1 MKNMFS
7 AGLLAGMML
16 AVGMSPALAQT
27 TLKVS
32 SYLPPNHTWQKALV
46 QWGEELKAKTGGEVS
61 LEIYPAAQLGPVN
74 RQFDLVKTGV
84 ADVAVILHSATPG
97 RFPVTE
103 LAGLPLSYPS
113 AGQTSEITS
122 RRLTEL
128 APQYLAAEHA
138 GTKILWMAV
147 TPPLKLHTTSVAVTS
162 IDKVKGLRVRYAG
175 KVFQQML
182 EAFGA
187 APLPVSPGETADSL
201 SKGIIDATTFPYE
214 ATKSFNLGPIVK
226 HSMEPGLASN
236 SFALVMNQ
244 SVFDGLS
251 EKSRKVIEETTG
263 PQRAGDFGKMWDA
276 GEAEGR
282 AYMIENKVS
291 IETLSD
297 TELARFKKALEP
309 VNAAAIAQIDQSGK
323 PGSAFVAAYTK

>member
-1 MKNMFS
+1 MKFNVS
-7 AGLLAGMML
+7 AGLLAGLIFAASMTP
-16 AVGMSPALAQT
+16 VLAQT

-32 SYLPPNHTWQKALV
+32 SYLPPNHTWHKALAE
-46 QWGEELKAKTGGEVS
+46 WGEELKAKTDGEIS
-61 LEIYPAAQLGPVN
+61 LEVFPAGQLGPVN

-84 ADVAVILHSATPG
+84 ADMTIILHSATPG
-97 RFPVTE
+97 RFPLTE

-128 APQYLAAEHA
+128 APEYLAAEHA

-162 IDKVKGLRVRYAG
+162 LDKMKGLRIRYAG

-187 APLPVSPGETADSL
+187 APLPVPPAETADSL
-201 SKGIIDATTFPYE
+201 SKGIIDGATFPYE
-214 ATKSFNLGPIVK
+214 ATKSFNLGPIVR
-226 HSMEPGLASN
+226 HSMEPGLASAT
-236 SFALVMNQ
+236 FALVINQ

-251 EKSRKVIEETTG
+251 EKARKVMEETTG
-263 PQRAGDFGKMWDA
+263 PARAEAFGKMWDA
-276 GEAEGR
+276 GEEEGR
-282 AYMIENKVS
+282 AYMLENKVS

-297 TELARFKKALEP
+297 AELTRFKKALES
-309 VNAAAIAQIDQSGK
+309 VNSAAVAQVDKSGK
-323 PGSAFVAAYTK
+323 PGTAFVAAYTK